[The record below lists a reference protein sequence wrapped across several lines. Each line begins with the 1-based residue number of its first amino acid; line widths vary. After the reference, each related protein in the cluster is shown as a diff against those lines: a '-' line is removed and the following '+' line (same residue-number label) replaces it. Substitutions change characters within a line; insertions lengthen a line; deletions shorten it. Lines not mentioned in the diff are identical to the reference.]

1 MSDHIDDLPEEVRN
15 KTPQEL
21 LTIVNDM
28 EKVLRDLHQ
37 SDTGELRN
45 LSGDEQAAFDHGMN
59 VRDTARK
66 MYDEHVRIANVLRDR
81 PAAAETAIFNINR
94 YDTDP
99 YVDVRAMP
107 DHEARDKALRILDD
121 RVASAHMTA
130 PQKDAVDLAAR
141 RNTDVARRI
150 LVTENEHYKSAW
162 SKLVTE
168 PRPFLSNDEEQAMR
182 MWQEYRAASS
192 SSASGGYGIPVFI
205 DPSIILTNQESDNP
219 FLTIAKQVDI
229 NTNTWKGV
237 SSAGMSWSFD
247 AEGVEVSDDM
257 TTLSQPSFNI
267 FTARGFIPYS
277 IEIGEDYPNFAS
289 EMAML
294 LAVGYDD
301 LLLTKFSTGN
311 GTTEPDGVITKLDA
325 TAGSE
330 VLITTAGAFGAVDL
344 YNVWKALP
352 QKYRRR
358 ASFMSTVGVNNTARQ
373 FANGNNI
380 GNFTVDL
387 KAGFADTMF
396 GRPVYENDHFTDFSS
411 TTGHQ
416 NVMVV
421 GDFSNYVVARR
432 QGMSVELVPHLLSLT
447 TNLPNGQRG
456 WFAYARIGGDVVN
469 TSAFRLL
476 NQT

>member
-15 KTPQEL
+15 KTPREL
-21 LTIVNDM
+21 LAIVTDM

-37 SDTGELRN
+37 TDTGELRN
-45 LSGDEQAAFDHGMN
+45 LSTDEQAAFDKGMA
-59 VRDTARK
+59 VRNKARE
-66 MYDEHVRIANVLRDR
+66 MYDEHVRIAQVLQDR

-99 YVDVRAMP
+99 YCDVRSMSDA
-107 DHEARDKALRILDD
+107 DARDKALRILDD

-130 PQKDAVDLAAR
+130 PQKDQVDLMAR
-141 RNTDVARRI
+141 RNTDIARRI
-150 LVTENEHYKSAW
+150 LVTENEHYKKAW
-162 SKLVTE
+162 GKLVTE

-247 AEGVEVSDDM
+247 SEGVEVSDDM
-257 TTLSQPSFNI
+257 TTLAQPSFSI

-277 IEIGEDYPNFAS
+277 IEIGEDDPNYAS
-289 EMAML
+289 EMANL

-311 GTTEPDGVITKLDA
+311 GTSEPDGIITKLDA

-344 YNVWKALP
+344 YNLWKNLP

-373 FANGNNI
+373 FANSNNI

-396 GRPVYENDHFTDFSS
+396 GRPVYENDHFTDFTS